1 MAQVDEVALTRR
13 AQGFLTSLRA
23 ITGAALVRVWDSLDD
38 HREAAQPRWEGQAAP
53 IVYAGQSRAIDT
65 QLAYLRALVG
75 EEIAF
80 DRAQLLALST
90 VDLSEPFIGLAVALR
105 DGSDLRSAL
114 TAGRDRAASLGDTAV
129 SHAARSAST
138 ALDGHHRIGGW
149 RRVLSANPCDWCVTV
164 AGQRYRT
171 AESAAFG
178 HASCSCGVAPYLS
191 Q

>member
-13 AQGFLTSLRA
+13 AQELLARLRLL
-23 ITGAALVRVWDSLDD
+23 TGAALVRLWDGLPD
-38 HREAAQPRWEGQAAP
+38 HREDGQPRWTSLAYP
-53 IVYAGQSRAIDT
+53 VVLAGQNRAIDT

-75 EEIAF
+75 EDIAF
-80 DRAQLLALST
+80 NRAQLLALST
-90 VDLSEPFIGLAVALR
+90 VDLSEPFIGLAVSLR
-105 DGSDLRSAL
+105 DGSDLQTAL
-114 TAGRDRAASLGDTAV
+114 TAGRARAASLADTAV

-138 ALDGHHRIGGW
+138 AAEGHRRIGGW

-164 AGQRYRT
+164 SGQRYRT

-178 HASCSCGVAPYLS
+178 HTSCSCGVAPYIS

>member
-13 AQGFLTSLRA
+13 AQVLIARLRLL
-23 ITGAALVRVWDSLDD
+23 TGAALVRIWDGLED
-38 HREAAQPRWEGQAAP
+38 HHEAARGRWLGLAAP
-53 IVYAGQSRAIDT
+53 IVTSGQSRAIDT

-75 EEIAF
+75 EDIAF

-105 DGSDLRSAL
+105 DGADLPSAL
-114 TAGRDRAASLGDTAV
+114 TAGRDRAASLGDTAI
-129 SHAARSAST
+129 SHAARSANT
-138 ALDGHHRIGGW
+138 AANGHRRISGW

-164 AGQRYRT
+164 AGQRYHS

-178 HASCSCGVAPYLS
+178 HASCSCGVSPYIS